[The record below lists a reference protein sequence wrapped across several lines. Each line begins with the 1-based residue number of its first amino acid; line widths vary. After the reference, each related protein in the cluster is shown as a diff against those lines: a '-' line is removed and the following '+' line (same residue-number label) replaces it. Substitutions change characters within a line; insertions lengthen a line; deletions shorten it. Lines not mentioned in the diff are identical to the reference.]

1 MGKVLAFAEQRNEKL
16 RGVASEVVSAAAT
29 LAAQMGSEA
38 EALLVGGSGV
48 SQAATGLRA
57 YGAVRIIVAEYA
69 ELQHYTGER
78 VAHVVAS
85 VIRDGSY
92 SCVLFPATALGKDLS
107 PRVAALLD
115 LPLATEVTELRVE
128 GGRIVIVRPVFA
140 GKAYARVTIDA
151 TPVLAS
157 LRPSVF
163 TAVERAAAGVVEQ
176 RQVDFAAASSASRF
190 VELRAA
196 GDDRL
201 DVAEAPIIVSGG
213 RGMRDPANWPL
224 LEELRD
230 ALGPHAVLGASRAV
244 VDAGWRPH
252 AEQVGQT
259 GKTVSPRLYF
269 AIGVSGAI
277 QHLAG
282 MRTSH
287 IIVAI
292 NKDPEAPIFKVAD
305 YGIVGDLFEVVPR
318 LAAEIRALRG
328 RD

>member
-1 MGKVLAFAEQRNEKL
+1 MSKVLAFAEQRNSKL
-16 RGVASEVVSAAAT
+16 RGVANEVVSAAAT
-29 LAAQMGSEA
+29 LAEQMGSEA
-38 EALLVGGSGV
+38 DALLVGGSGV
-48 SQAATGLRA
+48 SQAAAGLRT
-57 YGAVRIIVAEYA
+57 YGAARIIVAEHP
-69 ELQHYTGER
+69 ELEHYTGER
-78 VAHVVAS
+78 VAYVVAS
-85 VIRDGSY
+85 VIREGTY

-128 GGRIVIVRPVFA
+128 DGRIVSVRPVFA
-140 GKAYARVTIDA
+140 GKAYGRVTIDA
-151 TPVLAS
+151 TPALAS

-163 TAVERAAAGVVEQ
+163 AAVERAAAGVVEH
-176 RQVDFAAASSASRF
+176 RQLDFARVSFASRF

-196 GDDRL
+196 GDERL

-213 RGMRDPANWPL
+213 RGMRDPANWAV

-230 ALGPHAVLGASRAV
+230 ALGPLAVLGASRAV

-287 IIVAI
+287 VIVAI

-318 LAAEIRALRG
+318 LAAEIRALRASE
-328 RD
+328 